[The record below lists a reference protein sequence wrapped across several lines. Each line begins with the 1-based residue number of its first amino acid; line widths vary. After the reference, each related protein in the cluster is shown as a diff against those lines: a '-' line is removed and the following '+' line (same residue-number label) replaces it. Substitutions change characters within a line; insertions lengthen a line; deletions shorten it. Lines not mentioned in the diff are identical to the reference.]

1 MSKAARRF
9 PSTLALV
16 LACTPALVAVT
27 AEARTTTADVAKKRG
42 LTIEKT
48 IHGDLDGDGDNETI
62 GMCKGEQGLQLC
74 VFSVDKEE
82 AKLEHLLPRAGGRT
96 LGRFWTEDLVPEVL
110 GSEVIVE
117 VYDETPDEKVKRVR
131 VYAGYPSP
139 REIFTSVIFL
149 PKNKAERAAWDQP
162 DVVQYG
168 DARPGW
174 YFIDI
179 GENGTKEI
187 LVRRQPKVIN
197 VQRDG
202 EAPARLLVGV
212 YEAVYEYTGSPSD
225 GAYREQPATRF
236 NEFLQPKEIASVR
249 ASSTWVRPDVRRELE
264 SEALAAAVY
273 GDDGD
278 QTAPA
283 TPQIDFSPFT
293 VKAADKSLDT
303 GWVAD
308 SKGGKGEWIELEL
321 SEPGPVRMVRVVPG
335 CLENK
340 AQFLGHNV
348 PDKIEIRLDNRERA
362 FVDLRAPKRV
372 LPPVL
377 AIQPVKLGSKPW
389 AQQYLVFLD
398 GKTQAKTVRVTID
411 RFKKQGRANLSCI
424 SEVTV
429 H

>member
-1 MSKAARRF
+1 MTWNAHRSR
-9 PSTLALV
+9 STCALALV
-16 LACTPALVAVT
+16 SALAFASSVD
-27 AEARTTTADVAKKRG
+27 ARVTTADAAKKRG

-48 IHGDLDGDGDNETI
+48 IHGDLDGDGSNDTL
-62 GMCKGEQGLQLC
+62 GMCNGEQGLQLC
-74 VFSVDKEE
+74 VFSVDKDE
-82 AKLEHLLPRAGGRT
+82 ARLEHVLPRAGGRQ
-96 LGRFWTEDLVPEVL
+96 LGRFWSEDLVPEVL

-131 VYAGYPSP
+131 VYAGHPSP
-139 REIFTSVIFL
+139 REIFTSVIYL

-174 YFIDI
+174 YFVDI
-179 GENGTKEI
+179 GENGRKEI
-187 LVRRQPKVIN
+187 LVRREPKVIN
-197 VQRDG
+197 VKRDG

-225 GAYREQPATRF
+225 GEYREQPSTRF
-236 NEFLQPKEIASVR
+236 NEFLKPRDITEVR
-249 ASSTWVRPDVRRELE
+249 ASSTWVRPDVLRELK

-273 GDDGD
+273 ADEG
-278 QTAPA
+278 TKAA
-283 TPQIDFSPFT
+283 TEPEVDFSPFT
-293 VKAADKSLDT
+293 AKAADKSLDT
-303 GWVAD
+303 SWVA
-308 SKGGKGEWIELEL
+308 SAKGGKGEWIELEL

-335 CLENK
+335 CLETK
-340 AQFLGHNV
+340 RQFLGHNL
-348 PDKIEIRLDNRERA
+348 PDKIEIRLDDRERA
-362 FVDLRAPKRV
+362 YVDLRNPKKV

-377 AIQPVKLGSKPW
+377 AIQPVKVGSKPW

-398 GKTQAKTVRVTID
+398 GKTQAKSVRVTID
-411 RFKKQGRANLSCI
+411 RYKKQGRANLACI